1 MYCVNLNEFYWLC
14 HSGLVKHC
22 PLLDLWLSCRC
33 YKHKLFNLCKNEQKV
48 RKSPTALW
56 EKNQQHHISQS
67 HIFFEIE
74 EQLLCL
80 LWFQQVYP
88 GNRCILATG
97 VPWSGNIAEDGG
109 GQGESALT
117 STPLTTISQP
127 WMYVLP
133 LFFLFLLPTGHRRL
147 SPEAWNKKGLRCLS
161 TQPCHRVRKAFTFLK
176 YMYIFNLQRKNFQRL
191 FRRFVLC

>member
-88 GNRCILATG
+88 GNRC
-97 VPWSGNIAEDGG
+97 
-109 GQGESALT
+109 AL
-117 STPLTTISQP
+117 
-127 WMYVLP
+127 
-133 LFFLFLLPTGHRRL
+133 
-147 SPEAWNKKGLRCLS
+147 
-161 TQPCHRVRKAFTFLK
+161 VRKYSRRWRWARW
-176 YMYIFNLQRKNFQRL
+176 IGFNLNTTHNHFTAMNVCFTPFFPFPTTHRSSKTLSRS
-191 FRRFVLC
+191 VE